1 MNGGSAR
8 GCGGSREKGGIYLE
22 CGSAGGFGIPMF
34 NLIKDPVAAFD
45 PDSVGLSPVGVKLA
59 EIDGVTHVFDWVGAK
74 HYPNAADFL
83 EEAVRLGL
91 SRRISKKEDFS
102 KITAESRL
110 ILVHP
115 KAFVEGF
122 PDDVEVPCP
131 TGQHAAAYDRLSIQE
146 AGRLWLVGDE
156 DSVDPDSMLPGAW
169 PEWAPFPL
177 ADGYSVD
184 ERFEPHVRKMPA
196 FEYNLAV
203 RPKGVKLSPGIVM
216 VAPIERIAVVN
227 DPDDPENLRS
237 AMEAAQDAN
246 VPVTLDED

>member
-34 NLIKDPVAAFD
+34 SFIKDPVAAFD

-59 EIDGVTHVFDWVGAK
+59 EIDGVTHVFDWIGAK

-122 PDDVEVPCP
+122 PDDIEVPCP

-156 DSVDPDSMLPGAW
+156 DSVVVPDGVIPRRGSVF
-169 PEWAPFPL
+169 PEWAPFPIPSE
-177 ADGYSVD
+177 DT
-184 ERFEPHVRKMPA
+184 PVRAMPA

-227 DPDDPENLRS
+227 DPDDPENIQS
-237 AMEAAQDAN
+237 AMEAAHEAN
-246 VPVTLDED
+246 VPVTLDEE

>member
-22 CGSAGGFGIPMF
+22 CGSASGGGIPMF
-34 NLIKDPVAAFD
+34 CLIKDPIPAFD
-45 PDSVGLSPVGVKLA
+45 PESIGLSPVGVKLA

-91 SRRISKKEDFS
+91 SRRISKNEDFS
-102 KITAESRL
+102 KLTSESRL

-115 KAFVEGF
+115 KAFI
-122 PDDVEVPCP
+122 EVDEEYWQHPIPCP
-131 TGQHAAAYDRLSIQE
+131 TGFHSDRYDRIGISE
-146 AGRLWLVGDE
+146 AGKLWLVGDPGST
-156 DSVDPDSMLPGAW
+156 DGLPMAEEF
-169 PEWAPFPL
+169 PVWAPFPVP
-177 ADGYSVD
+177 AFNPVSK
-184 ERFEPHVRKMPA
+184 RSMPA
-196 FEYNLAV
+196 FEYNLGE
-203 RPKGVKLSPGIVM
+203 RPFGVDVKLSPGIIM
-216 VAPIERIAVVN
+216 VAPVERIAVVN

-237 AMEAAQDAN
+237 ALEAANEAN